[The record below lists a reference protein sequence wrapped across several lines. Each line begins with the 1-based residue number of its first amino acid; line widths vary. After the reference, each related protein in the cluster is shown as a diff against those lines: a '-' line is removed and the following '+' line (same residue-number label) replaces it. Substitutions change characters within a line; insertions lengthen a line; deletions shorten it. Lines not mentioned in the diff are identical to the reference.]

1 MTHHDATLSPRYS
14 DFVKRQQA
22 TGVLV
27 LTLALLA
34 GCSPQSVAETVS
46 TAQVCAESAAILS
59 DMREVVV
66 LTATNPAGFETYAT
80 KLGEL
85 LDDFNDLAPLDPEVK
100 ASHAKVSESVAA
112 IVVIL
117 KDPSTSGLSGLPT
130 HIADAQIG
138 LMEFVDA
145 CSL

>member
-1 MTHHDATLSPRYS
+1 
-14 DFVKRQQA
+14 VKRQQSA
-22 TGVLV
+22 GIVV
-27 LTLALLA
+27 LTLAFLA

-66 LTATNPAGFETYAT
+66 LSATNPAGFETYAT

-85 LDDFNDLAPLDPEVK
+85 LDDFNALAPLDPDLK
-100 ASHAKVSESVAA
+100 ASHEKVSESVAA

-130 HIADAQIG
+130 QIADAQIG